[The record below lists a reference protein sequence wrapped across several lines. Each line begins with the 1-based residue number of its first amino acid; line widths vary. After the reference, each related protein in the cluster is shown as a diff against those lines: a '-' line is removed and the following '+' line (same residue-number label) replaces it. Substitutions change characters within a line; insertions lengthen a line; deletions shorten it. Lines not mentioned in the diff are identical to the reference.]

1 MAERASRREAWS
13 YFEHVLKSAE
23 SVEKGEMACLDTA
36 TGELV
41 KGQAATTLI
50 PLGVFDVTM
59 VGDGT
64 ALARVR
70 LYREVDLHW
79 WDNDD
84 SPNNVAIADI
94 GKSVYIK
101 DDRTVSM
108 SSSGRSIAGRA
119 WAVSS
124 RYGVLV
130 EAGLGVTGPTG
141 ASGIMGSVADRAALT
156 AVAAGSRYDGAVV
169 MVRTDGS
176 LWRFASASTAS
187 EDEAQ
192 AMVLEP
198 DAGSGRWLRAD
209 KAFTIKAPIAH
220 TTADNAVILTVPA
233 GFVLRLAGLP
243 YYEVTTSFTGGS
255 SSAIGIDSSVTGYTT
270 KGDILGGTS
279 GNVAAGLTAGI
290 RPGTVGDKLDSFAEV
305 QAFVLQAADEL
316 HFGRITSAFTAG
328 AGFLCVP
335 VVAMTPA

>member
-13 YFEHVLKSAE
+13 YFEHVLKNAE

-36 TGELV
+36 SGELV

-50 PLGVFDVTM
+50 PIGTFEVSM
-59 VGDGT
+59 VGNGT

-70 LYREVDLHW
+70 LYREVELHW

-84 SPNNVAIADI
+84 SPNNVASADV

-101 DDRTVSM
+101 DDRTVSTLGT
-108 SSSGRSIAGRA
+108 GRSIAGRA
-119 WAVSS
+119 WAVSA

-130 EAGLGVTGPTG
+130 EAGLGVIGPTG
-141 ASGIMGSVADRAALT
+141 ASGTMGSVADRTALAAVGAT
-156 AVAAGSRYDGAVV
+156 SRYDGATVL
-169 MVRTDGS
+169 VRTDGS
-176 LWRFASASTAS
+176 MWRFVAASTAV
-187 EDEAQ
+187 EDEALDL
-192 AMVLEP
+192 VIEP
-198 DAGSGRWLRAD
+198 DAGTGRWVRAD

-233 GFVLRLAGLP
+233 GFVLRLASLP
-243 YYEVTTSFTGGS
+243 YYEVTTAFTGGS
-255 SSAIGIDSSVTGYTT
+255 SSAIGIDSNVTGYTT
-270 KGDILGGTS
+270 KGDLLGGAS
-279 GNVAAGLTAGI
+279 GNVAAALTAGI
-290 RPGTVGDKLDSFAEV
+290 RPGTVGTALDTFAEL
-305 QAFVLQAADEL
+305 QAFILQPTNEI

-328 AGFLCVP
+328 AGFVCLP